1 MKNLNQNVGLEAVTA
16 ITNVRIFDGYQ
27 IIAPRHIVIKGESII
42 SVGGDIPA
50 NATIIEGENATL
62 IPGLIDAH
70 VHTSIGGLRDAL
82 KFGVTTEL
90 EMNGD
95 FTKRGREI
103 QLKNVND
110 IADVRSAGTAITA
123 PGGHPDELLPDG
135 DEIPEFVLK
144 ELEKLS
150 EEDREAMLAAYAH
163 DHDEIPQVT
172 TIEEAIKHVHT
183 QVENGADYIKIM
195 IEEGT
200 VMGAPGLPLLSDE
213 ILRTAVTEAHKFDKL
228 VIAHVLTAHS
238 SQEAIHLGV
247 DGLGHLFIDRPEDT
261 SELVESIAESG
272 AFVTPCLVLN
282 SSIIGI
288 PASELANDPRVHSK
302 LSPDWIDILNSSFNT
317 FPQGNM
323 ENSFKNVMDLHRAG
337 VDILVGTDVAPV
349 PVPNLGGLAHGA
361 SVHHEMQLLVKA
373 GFTPIEALQSATT
386 KPARCFGLHDR
397 GRITEGARA
406 DLILI
411 NGDPTTN
418 IADSLSIKSVWFNGS
433 QQLVEHQI

>member
-1 MKNLNQNVGLEAVTA
+1 MEKITQNAVLEQVTA
-16 ITNVRIFDGYQ
+16 ITNVRIFDGDQ

-42 SVGGDIPA
+42 SVGGDLPA
-50 NATIIEGENATL
+50 DATIIDGENATL
-62 IPGLIDAH
+62 MPGLIDAH

-110 IADVRSAGTAITA
+110 VADVRSAGTAITA

-150 EEDREAMLAAYAH
+150 QEDREAMLAAYAH
-163 DHDEIPQVT
+163 DHEEIPQVT
-172 TIEEAIKHVHT
+172 TVEEAIKHVHT

-200 VMGAPGLPLLSDE
+200 VMGVPGLPVLSDE
-213 ILRTAVTEAHKFDKL
+213 ILKTAVTEAHKLDKL

-238 SQEAIHLGV
+238 SQEAIDLGV
-247 DGLGHLFIDRPEDT
+247 DGLGHLFIDRPEYT
-261 SELVESIAESG
+261 SELVKSIAGTG

-282 SSIIGI
+282 SSIIGN

-302 LSPDWIDILNSSFNT
+302 LSQDWINILNSSFNT

-337 VDILVGTDVAPV
+337 VDILVGTDVTPV

-406 DLILI
+406 DLILV

-418 IADSLSIKSVWFNGS
+418 ISDTLSIKSVWFNGS
-433 QQLVEHQI
+433 QQLG

>member
-1 MKNLNQNVGLEAVTA
+1 MEKASQNTALEQVTA
-16 ITNVRIFDGYQ
+16 ITNVRIFDGDQ
-27 IIAPRHIVIKGESII
+27 IIASRHVVIQGESII
-42 SVGGDIPA
+42 SVGGEIPA
-50 NATIIEGENATL
+50 DATIIDGGNATL
-62 IPGLIDAH
+62 MPGLIDAH

-110 IADVRSAGTAITA
+110 AADVRSAGTAITA

-163 DHDEIPQVT
+163 DHEEIPQVT
-172 TIEEAIKHVHT
+172 TVEEAIKHVHT

-213 ILRTAVTEAHKFDKL
+213 ILKTAVTEAHKFDKL
-228 VIAHVLTAHS
+228 VIAHVLTALS
-238 SQEAIHLGV
+238 SQEAIEFGV
-247 DGLGHLFIDRPEDT
+247 DGLGHLFIDRPENT
-261 SELVESIAESG
+261 PELVKSIAESG

-282 SSIIGI
+282 SSIIGN

-302 LSPDWIDILNSSFNT
+302 LSPEWIDILNSSFNT

-361 SVHHEMQLLVKA
+361 SVHHELQLLVTA
-373 GFTPIEALQSATT
+373 GFTPIEALQSATS
-386 KPARCFGLHDR
+386 KPARRFGLHDR
-397 GRITEGARA
+397 GRITEGTRA
-406 DLILI
+406 DLVLVH
-411 NGDPTTN
+411 GDPTTH
-418 IADSLSIKSVWFNGS
+418 ISDTLSIKAVWFKGVQKLN
-433 QQLVEHQI
+433 

>member
-1 MKNLNQNVGLEAVTA
+1 MMENVNQNAGLEEITA

-27 IIAPRHIVIKGESII
+27 IISPRQIIISGKSII
-42 SVGGDIPA
+42 SVGGDIP
-50 NATIIEGENATL
+50 NDATIIDGENATL

-70 VHTSIGGLRDAL
+70 VHTSIGGLQDAL

-95 FTKRGREI
+95 YTKRGREI
-103 QLKNVND
+103 QLKNVDD

-144 ELEKLS
+144 ELKKLS

-172 TIEEAIKHVHT
+172 TVEEAIKHVHN
-183 QVENGADYIKIM
+183 QVENGSDYIKIM

-200 VMGAPGLPLLSDE
+200 VMGAPGLPVLSDE
-213 ILRTAVTEAHKFDKL
+213 ILKTAVTEAHKFDKL
-228 VIAHVLTAHS
+228 VIAHVLTALS
-238 SQEAIHLGV
+238 SKAAIDFGV
-247 DGLGHLFIDRPEDT
+247 DGLGHLFIDRPECT
-261 SELVESIAESG
+261 SELVKSIADSG

-282 SSIIGI
+282 SSIIGN
-288 PASELANDPRVHSK
+288 PASELANDPRVNSK

-361 SVHHEMQLLVKA
+361 SVHHEMQLLVMA

-386 KPARCFGLHDR
+386 KTARCFGLHDR

-406 DLILI
+406 DFILI
-411 NGDPTTN
+411 NGDPITN
-418 IADSLSIKSVWFNGS
+418 IADTLSIKSIWFKGS
-433 QQLVEHQI
+433 EQLG

>member
-1 MKNLNQNVGLEAVTA
+1 MEKVNQNAALEQITA

-27 IIAPRHIVIKGESII
+27 IIDPRHIVIKGESII

-50 NATIIEGENATL
+50 DATIIDGENATL

-103 QLKNVND
+103 QLKNVDD

-163 DHDEIPQVT
+163 DHEEIPQVT
-172 TIEEAIKHVHT
+172 TVEEAIKHVHT

-200 VMGAPGLPLLSDE
+200 VMGAPGLPVLSDE

-238 SQEAIHLGV
+238 SQEAINLGV
-247 DGLGHLFIDRPEDT
+247 DGLGHLFIDRPEGT
-261 SELVESIAESG
+261 SELVKSIAESG

-282 SSIIGI
+282 SSIIGN

-302 LSPDWIDILNSSFNT
+302 LTPEWIDILNSSFNT

-323 ENSFKNVMDLHRAG
+323 ENSFKNVMDLHHAG

-397 GRITEGARA
+397 GLITEGARA

-411 NGDPTTN
+411 NGDPTAN
-418 IADSLSIKSVWFNGS
+418 ISDTLSIKFVWSNGS
-433 QQLVEHQI
+433 QQQS

>member
-1 MKNLNQNVGLEAVTA
+1 MKIVTQVSALDKVTA
-16 ITNVRIFDGYQ
+16 ITNVRIFDGEKV
-27 IIAPRHIVIKGESII
+27 IESRNVIIKGETII
-42 SVGGDIPA
+42 AVGGDLPA
-50 NATIIEGENATL
+50 NAGIIDGENATL
-62 IPGLIDAH
+62 LPGLIDAH

-103 QLKNVND
+103 QLKNVDD
-110 IADVRSAGTAITA
+110 IAEVRSAGTAITA
-123 PGGHPDELLPDG
+123 PGGHPDELLPEG

-163 DHDEIPQVT
+163 DHEEVPQVT
-172 TIEEAIKHVHT
+172 TVEEAIKHVQT

-200 VMGAPGLPLLSDE
+200 VMAAPGLPVLSDE
-213 ILRTAVTEAHKFDKL
+213 ILKAAVEEAHKFDKI

-238 SQEAIHLGV
+238 SQTAIDIGV
-247 DGLGHLFIDRPEDT
+247 DGLGHLFIDRPDYT
-261 SELVESIAESG
+261 SELVKSIAASG

-282 SSIIGI
+282 SSILGN
-288 PASELANDPRVHSK
+288 PASELASDPRVSSR
-302 LSPDWIDILNSSFNT
+302 LSPEWIDILNSSFYT

-323 ENSFKNVMDLHRAG
+323 ENSFKNVMDLHHAG
-337 VDILVGTDVAPV
+337 VDILVGTDVSPV

-361 SVHHEMQLLVKA
+361 SVHHEMHLLVKA
-373 GFTPIEALQSATT
+373 GFTPIEALQSATS
-386 KPARCFGLHDR
+386 KPARCFGLNDR
-397 GRITEGARA
+397 GRIAEGARA
-406 DLILI
+406 DLILV
-411 NGDPTTN
+411 NGDPTIN
-418 IADSLSIKSVWFNGS
+418 ISDSLSIKSVWLKGV
-433 QQLVEHQI
+433 QQLS

>member
-1 MKNLNQNVGLEAVTA
+1 MEKVAQHAALEPVTA
-16 ITNVRIFDGYQ
+16 ITNVRIFDGNQ
-27 IIAPRHIVIKGESII
+27 MIAPRHVVMKGESII

-50 NATIIEGENATL
+50 DATIIDGENATL
-62 IPGLIDAH
+62 MPGLIDAH

-103 QLKNVND
+103 QLKNVNGV
-110 IADVRSAGTAITA
+110 ADVRSAGTAITA

-163 DHDEIPQVT
+163 NHEEIPQVT
-172 TIEEAIKHVHT
+172 TVEEAIKHVHT

-200 VMGAPGLPLLSDE
+200 VMGAPGLPVLSDE
-213 ILRTAVTEAHKFDKL
+213 ILKTAVTEAHKLNKL
-228 VIAHVLTAHS
+228 VIAHVLTARS
-238 SQEAIHLGV
+238 SQEAIDFGV
-247 DGLGHLFIDRPEDT
+247 DGLGHLFIDRPAYT
-261 SELVESIAESG
+261 SALVNSIASSG

-282 SSIIGI
+282 SSIIGN

-323 ENSFKNVMDLHRAG
+323 ENSFQNVMDLHRAG

-349 PVPNLGGLAHGA
+349 PIPSLGGLAHGA

-373 GFTPIEALQSATT
+373 GFTPIEALQSATS
-386 KPARCFGLHDR
+386 KPARCFGLVDR
-397 GRITEGARA
+397 GRIAEGARA
-406 DLILI
+406 DLILV
-411 NGDPTTN
+411 NGDPITN
-418 IADSLSIKSVWFNGS
+418 ISDTLSIKAVWFKG
-433 QQLVEHQI
+433 VQILN

>member
-1 MKNLNQNVGLEAVTA
+1 MEKVNQHAGLEQITA

-27 IIAPRHIVIKGESII
+27 IIAPRHIIIKGESII

-50 NATIIEGENATL
+50 DTTIIDGENATL

-103 QLKNVND
+103 QLKNVDD

-172 TIEEAIKHVHT
+172 TVEEAIKHVHT

-200 VMGAPGLPLLSDE
+200 VMGVPGLPVLSDE
-213 ILRTAVTEAHKFDKL
+213 ILKTAVTEAHKFDKL
-228 VIAHVLTAHS
+228 VIAHVLTALS
-238 SQEAIHLGV
+238 SKTAIDFGV
-247 DGLGHLFIDRPEDT
+247 DGLGHLFIDRPECT
-261 SELVESIAESG
+261 SELVKSIADSG

-282 SSIIGI
+282 SSIIGN

-361 SVHHEMQLLVKA
+361 SVHHEMQLMVKA

-397 GRITEGARA
+397 GQITEGARA

-418 IADSLSIKSVWFNGS
+418 ISDTLSIKSVWFNGS
-433 QQLVEHQI
+433 QQLG

>member
-1 MKNLNQNVGLEAVTA
+1 MENVNQNAGLEKITA

-27 IIAPRHIVIKGESII
+27 IIAPRHIIISGESII
-42 SVGGDIPA
+42 SVGGDIPSD
-50 NATIIEGENATL
+50 ATIINGDNGTL

-103 QLKNVND
+103 QLKNVSD

-135 DEIPEFVLK
+135 DEIPEFILK

-172 TIEEAIKHVHT
+172 TVKEAIKHVHT
-183 QVENGADYIKIM
+183 QVENGSDYIKIM

-200 VMGAPGLPLLSDE
+200 VMGAPGLPVLSDE
-213 ILRTAVTEAHKFDKL
+213 ILKTAVTEAHKFDKL
-228 VIAHVLTAHS
+228 VIAHVLTALS
-238 SQEAIHLGV
+238 SKAAIDLGV
-247 DGLGHLFIDRPEDT
+247 DGLGHLFIDRPEYT
-261 SELVESIAESG
+261 SELVKSIADSG

-282 SSIIGI
+282 SSIIGN

-373 GFTPIEALQSATT
+373 GFTPIEALQSATA

-406 DLILI
+406 DLVLI
-411 NGDPTTN
+411 NGDPITN
-418 IADSLSIKSVWFNGS
+418 ISDTLSIKSVWFNGS
-433 QQLVEHQI
+433 QKLG

>member
-1 MKNLNQNVGLEAVTA
+1 MEKLNQNAGLEEITA

-50 NATIIEGENATL
+50 DAMIIEGENATL

-172 TIEEAIKHVHT
+172 TVEEAIKHVHT
-183 QVENGADYIKIM
+183 QVDNGADYIKIM

-200 VMGAPGLPLLSDE
+200 VMGVPGLPVLSDE

-238 SQEAIHLGV
+238 SQEAINLGV

-261 SELVESIAESG
+261 SELVKSIAESG

-282 SSIIGI
+282 SSIIGN
-288 PASELANDPRVHSK
+288 PASELANDPRVLSK
-302 LSPDWIDILNSSFNT
+302 LSSDWIDILNSSFNT

-411 NGDPTTN
+411 NGDPTTS
-418 IADSLSIKSVWFNGS
+418 ISDTLSIKSVWFNGS
-433 QQLVEHQI
+433 QQLS

>member
-1 MKNLNQNVGLEAVTA
+1 MEKVTQNAALEQVTA
-16 ITNVRIFDGYQ
+16 ITNIRIFDGNQ
-27 IIAPRHIVIKGESII
+27 IIASRHIVVKGESII
-42 SVGGDIPA
+42 SVGGDLPA
-50 NATIIEGENATL
+50 DATIIDGENATL
-62 IPGLIDAH
+62 LPGLIDAH

-110 IADVRSAGTAITA
+110 VADVRSAGTAITA

-144 ELEKLS
+144 ELAKLS
-150 EEDREAMLAAYAH
+150 EEDRESMLAAYAH
-163 DHDEIPQVT
+163 DHEEIPQVT
-172 TIEEAIKHVHT
+172 TVEEAVKHVHT

-200 VMGAPGLPLLSDE
+200 VMGAPGLPVLSDE
-213 ILRTAVTEAHKFDKL
+213 ILKTAVTEAHKFDKL
-228 VIAHVLTAHS
+228 VIAHVLTALS
-238 SQEAIHLGV
+238 SQEAIDLGV
-247 DGLGHLFIDRPEDT
+247 DGLGHLFIDRPEYT
-261 SELVESIAESG
+261 SRLVMSIAASG

-282 SSIIGI
+282 SSIIGN

-302 LSPDWIDILNSSFNT
+302 LSSDWIDILNSSFNT

-373 GFTPIEALQSATT
+373 GFTAIEALQSATA
-386 KPARCFGLHDR
+386 KPARCFGLNDR
-397 GRITEGARA
+397 GRIAEGARA
-406 DLILI
+406 DLILVT
-411 NGDPTTN
+411 GDPTIN
-418 IADSLSIKSVWFNGS
+418 ISDTLSIKSVWFKGV
-433 QQLVEHQI
+433 QQRD

>member
-1 MKNLNQNVGLEAVTA
+1 MEKVTQHAALEQVTA
-16 ITNVRIFDGYQ
+16 ITNVRIFDGDQ
-27 IIAPRHIVIKGESII
+27 IIAPRHVVIKGESII
-42 SVGGDIPA
+42 SVGGDLPA
-50 NATIIEGENATL
+50 DATIIDGENATL
-62 IPGLIDAH
+62 MPGLIDAH

-103 QLKNVND
+103 QLKNVNGV
-110 IADVRSAGTAITA
+110 ADVRSAGTAITA

-163 DHDEIPQVT
+163 DHEEIPQVT
-172 TIEEAIKHVHT
+172 TVEEAIKHVHT
-183 QVENGADYIKIM
+183 QVDNGADYIKIM

-200 VMGAPGLPLLSDE
+200 VMGAPGLPVLSDE
-213 ILRTAVTEAHKFDKL
+213 ILKTAVTEAHKFDKL
-228 VIAHVLTAHS
+228 VIAHVLTALS
-238 SQEAIHLGV
+238 SQEAIDLGV
-247 DGLGHLFIDRPEDT
+247 DGLGHLFIDRPEYT
-261 SELVESIAESG
+261 SELVKSIAGSG

-282 SSIIGI
+282 SSIIGN

-406 DLILI
+406 DLILVD
-411 NGDPTTN
+411 GDPTSN
-418 IADSLSIKSVWFNGS
+418 ISDTLSIKSVWFKGV
-433 QQLVEHQI
+433 QQLC

>member
-1 MKNLNQNVGLEAVTA
+1 MKKGTQNTALEQVTA
-16 ITNVRIFDGYQ
+16 ITNVRIFDGEQ
-27 IIAPRHIVIKGESII
+27 MIAPRHVVIKGESII
-42 SVGGDIPA
+42 SVGGDLPA
-50 NATIIEGENATL
+50 DATIIDGENATL
-62 IPGLIDAH
+62 MPGLIDAH

-82 KFGVTTEL
+82 KFGITTEL

-95 FTKRGREI
+95 FTERGREI

-110 IADVRSAGTAITA
+110 VADVRSAGTAITA

-163 DHDEIPQVT
+163 DHEEIPQVT
-172 TIEEAIKHVHT
+172 TVEEAIKHVHT

-200 VMGAPGLPLLSDE
+200 VMGAPGLPVLSDE
-213 ILRTAVTEAHKFDKL
+213 ILKTAVTEAHKFDKL
-228 VIAHVLTAHS
+228 VIAHVLTALS
-238 SQEAIHLGV
+238 SQQAIDLGV
-247 DGLGHLFIDRPEDT
+247 DGLGHLFIDRPENT
-261 SELVESIAESG
+261 SEIVKSIAESG

-282 SSIIGI
+282 SSIIGN

-361 SVHHEMQLLVKA
+361 SVHHEMQLLVQA
-373 GFTPIEALQSATT
+373 GFTPIEALQSATA
-386 KPARCFGLHDR
+386 KPARRFGLHDR

-406 DLILI
+406 DIILVD
-411 NGDPTTN
+411 GDPTTT
-418 IADSLSIKSVWFNGS
+418 ISDTLSIKSVWLNGS
-433 QQLVEHQI
+433 QQLG

>member
-1 MKNLNQNVGLEAVTA
+1 MEKVIQNTVLEQVTA
-16 ITNVRIFDGYQ
+16 ITNVRIFDGEQ
-27 IIAPRHIVIKGESII
+27 MIIPRHVVIKGESII
-42 SVGGDIPA
+42 SVGGDLPA
-50 NATIIEGENATL
+50 DATIIDGENATL
-62 IPGLIDAH
+62 MPGLIDAH

-103 QLKNVND
+103 QLKNVHD

-163 DHDEIPQVT
+163 DHEEIPQVT
-172 TIEEAIKHVHT
+172 TVKEAIKHVHT

-200 VMGAPGLPLLSDE
+200 VMGAPGLPVLNDE
-213 ILRTAVTEAHKFDKL
+213 ILKASVTEAHKLDKL
-228 VIAHVLTAHS
+228 VIAHVLTALS
-238 SQEAIHLGV
+238 SQQAINFGV
-247 DGLGHLFIDRPEDT
+247 DGLGHLFIDRPENT
-261 SELVESIAESG
+261 SELVKAIADAG

-282 SSIIGI
+282 SSIIGN

-302 LSPDWIDILNSSFNT
+302 LSPEWIDILNSSFNT

-373 GFTPIEALQSATT
+373 GFTPCEALQSATA
-386 KPARCFGLHDR
+386 KPARCFGLLDR

-406 DLILI
+406 DIILVD
-411 NGDPTTN
+411 GDPTTN
-418 IADSLSIKSVWFNGS
+418 ISDTLSIKSVWLKGL
-433 QQLVEHQI
+433 QQLC

>member
-1 MKNLNQNVGLEAVTA
+1 MEKAIQNTVLEQVTA
-16 ITNVRIFDGYQ
+16 ITNVRIFNGDQ

-50 NATIIEGENATL
+50 DATIIDGNNGTL

-95 FTKRGREI
+95 FTRRGREI

-110 IADVRSAGTAITA
+110 VADVLSAGTAITA

-135 DEIPEFVLK
+135 DEIPEFILK

-150 EEDREAMLAAYAH
+150 EEDRQAMLAGYAH
-163 DHDEIPQVT
+163 DHEEIPQVT
-172 TIEEAIKHVHT
+172 TLEEAIKHVRT

-213 ILRTAVTEAHKFDKL
+213 ILKTAVTEAHKWDKL
-228 VIAHVLTAHS
+228 VIAHVLTALS
-238 SQEAIHLGV
+238 SKEAIDFGV
-247 DGLGHLFIDRPEDT
+247 DGLGHLFIDRPDNT
-261 SELVESIAESG
+261 SELVKSIAESG
-272 AFVTPCLVLN
+272 AFVIPCLVLN
-282 SSIIGI
+282 SSIIGN
-288 PASELANDPRVHSK
+288 PAAELANDPRVHSK
-302 LSPDWIDILNSSFNT
+302 LSPDWIDILNSNFNT

-373 GFTPIEALQSATT
+373 GFTPIEALQSATA
-386 KPARCFGLHDR
+386 KPARCFGLSDR
-397 GRITEGARA
+397 GRITEGSRA
-406 DLILI
+406 DLILVK
-411 NGDPTTN
+411 GDPTTN
-418 IADSLSIKSVWFNGS
+418 ISNSLSIESVWFKGV
-433 QQLVEHQI
+433 QQLCY